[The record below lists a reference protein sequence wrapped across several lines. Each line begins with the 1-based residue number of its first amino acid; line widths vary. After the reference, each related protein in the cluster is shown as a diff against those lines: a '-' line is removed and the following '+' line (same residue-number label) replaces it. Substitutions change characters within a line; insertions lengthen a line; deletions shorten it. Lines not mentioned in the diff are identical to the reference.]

1 MEKGKTSR
9 LSLKLKKKLLSL
21 ILIPRSEKE
30 SSALISSSLF
40 QIFLTLN
47 LPEYFVFKLEKKK
60 NEQQA
65 FHSLFS
71 EDCKKGTDLCF
82 SLFIHL
88 APYSPYFPT
97 VKNCLLFVMWYSCA

>member
-1 MEKGKTSR
+1 MEKGKPSR

-47 LPEYFVFKLEKKK
+47 LPEYFVFKLEKKT

-71 EDCKKGTDLCF
+71 EDLCF
-82 SLFIHL
+82 SLFIHI